1 MRLGILLAVAV
12 CAGLGFARAW
22 YLQERW
28 DRSVLNVK
36 LHAAL
41 DKQDLSAVED
51 ALRHGADPNGE
62 ERPGTGFT
70 GLMHAVE
77 HGNLALVKALLR
89 AGADRERRD
98 SAGATALEQAQ
109 KAQLAEI
116 VQVLQAP

>member
-1 MRLGILLAVAV
+1 MGLGILLAVGV
-12 CAGLGFARAW
+12 CASLGLARAR
-22 YLQERW
+22 YLQWRW

-41 DKQDLSAVED
+41 DKQDLLAVEE
-51 ALRHGADPNGE
+51 ALRHGADPNAE

-77 HGNLALVKALLR
+77 HGNPALVKALLN
-89 AGADRERRD
+89 AGADRERQD
-98 SAGATALEQAQ
+98 HTGTTALEQAQ